1 MSNDSSFNTTELTLK
16 FLANNVYQDII
27 ENRIVEERPSSED
40 CLFYN
45 KRLLNMITDM
55 LEGKYPSDDI
65 KNGHLKYIDGLIEYM
80 KIQDRS
86 DIIQNEYTKQVSFS
100 KYEESSD
107 DKDEFDISIANKNIM
122 NVIVDTK
129 QPTLDNFILTKKVII
144 KEDVV
149 HPVIK
154 TINIK
159 TESHK
164 TKGITQKDS

>member
-16 FLANNVYQDII
+16 FLANNVYQDIM
-27 ENRIVEERPSSED
+27 ENRIVDERPSPGD

-45 KRLLNMITDM
+45 KRLLNIITNM
-55 LEGKYPSDDI
+55 LEGKYPNDDI
-65 KNGHLKYIDGLIEYM
+65 KKRHLNYIDGLIEYM

-164 TKGITQKDS
+164 TKGIKQKDS

>member
-1 MSNDSSFNTTELTLK
+1 MPADLSFNAIELTLK
-16 FLANNVYQDII
+16 FLANNVYQDIM
-27 ENRIVEERPSSED
+27 ENRIVDERPSPDD

-45 KRLLNMITDM
+45 KRLLNIITNM
-55 LEGKYPSDDI
+55 LEGKYPNDDI
-65 KNGHLKYIDGLIEYM
+65 KKRHLNYIDGLIEYM

-86 DIIQNEYTKQVSFS
+86 DIIQKEHDKQVSFS
-100 KYEESSD
+100 KYEDSSD
-107 DKDEFDISIANKNIM
+107 DKDGFDISVANKNM
-122 NVIVDTK
+122 LSVDIGAK

-164 TKGITQKDS
+164 TKGIKQKDS